1 MSAVG
6 TTLSLD
12 ISTLYLVA
20 TLVAALLGALL
31 IFIWRQEKIAALGWW
46 GAAYLLG
53 AASIALWTMGGSALG
68 FELSLAVNAVGFV
81 ACGLVWDAARVFHGR
96 APSVIG
102 VIAGAAVWVAA
113 NILIDPMTAEWR
125 MTLGAAII
133 SAYAALTA
141 TELLRER
148 RKAMRARWPA
158 MFVPLLHGVVLML
171 PIVIS
176 DLLLSR
182 GGPVP
187 HFHGIWIGAFAAE
200 LVIYAVGT
208 VFIIFILVSERAV
221 QAHKTAASIDP
232 LTNLLN
238 RRGFGEATSR
248 MIEREAKAGRPVTVM
263 IFDIDHFKS
272 VNDRF
277 GHAAGDDVLKV
288 FAQAVTNTLRITDLV
303 GRVGG
308 EEFAALL
315 PCDLGEAVLAAE
327 RVREAFRD
335 SGVAIDEV
343 PLVTTVSIGVASGP
357 IGTELEVLMASADTA
372 LYQAKRGGRNRV
384 QAVTEEPLSLAQ
396 PRRSV
401 VNNAASQMVRDHRRV
416 AMNEALPASA

>member
-1 MSAVG
+1 
-6 TTLSLD
+6 
-12 ISTLYLVA
+12 
-20 TLVAALLGALL
+20 
-31 IFIWRQEKIAALGWW
+31 EKIAALGWW

-53 AASIALWTMGGSALG
+53 AASIALWAIGGSALG
-68 FELSLAVNAVGFV
+68 VELSLAVNAVGFV

-102 VIAGAAVWVAA
+102 VVAGAALWVGA
-113 NILIDPMTAEWR
+113 NILIDPMAAEWR
-125 MTLGAAII
+125 MTLGAGVI

-176 DLLLSR
+176 DLLLAR
-182 GGPVP
+182 GGVAP
-187 HFHGIWIGAFAAE
+187 HLHGIWVAAFAAE

-221 QAHKTAASIDP
+221 QAHKTAASVDP

-238 RRGFGEATSR
+238 RRGFGEATTR
-248 MIEREAKAGRPVTVM
+248 MIERESKAGRPVTVM

-288 FAQAVTNTLRITDLV
+288 FAQTVTNTLRVTDLV

-315 PCDLGEAVLAAE
+315 PCDLDEAVTAAE

-335 SGVAIDEV
+335 SGISIDEV
-343 PLVTTVSIGVASGP
+343 PLVTTVSIGVATGP
-357 IGTELEVLMASADTA
+357 ANTELEVLMASADTA

-384 QAVTEEPLSLAQ
+384 QALTEEPLSLDQ
-396 PRRSV
+396 PRRSAA
-401 VNNAASQMVRDHRRV
+401 NNAANQMVRDHRRA
-416 AMNEALPASA
+416 AMGEIMQAGT